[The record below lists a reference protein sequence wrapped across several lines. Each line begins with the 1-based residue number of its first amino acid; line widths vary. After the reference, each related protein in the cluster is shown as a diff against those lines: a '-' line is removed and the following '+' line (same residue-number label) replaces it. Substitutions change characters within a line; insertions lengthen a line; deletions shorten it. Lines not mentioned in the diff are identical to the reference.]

1 MSLLSTEELNN
12 VQGQKGCRFLIRQW
26 LSSTKRGSTFS
37 MSCPLCLPISPAW
50 LRSCVFQKKVER
62 LFLPLSAFSFLFQHY
77 RRLFFHP
84 RNFLRVSLCCFYFNR
99 PKVFPWSLFVLF
111 CCLGQAFPVE
121 CSHKSISWWKE
132 VCLEWT
138 RETTESINSSAFGTN
153 DCPEKPSAAQ
163 QHLSQ
168 IPNTCISS

>member
-1 MSLLSTEELNN
+1 MLLIFNQALTLLNQKRLHFLSELPSLPTHFTSLAEELC
-12 VQGQKGCRFLIRQW
+12 VPEEGRKTFLASECIFFPFSTLQKGF
-26 LSSTKRGSTFS
+26 
-37 MSCPLCLPISPAW
+37 
-50 LRSCVFQKKVER
+50 
-62 LFLPLSAFSFLFQHY
+62 
-77 RRLFFHP
+77 FFHP
-84 RNFLRVSLCCFYFNR
+84 RNFLRVSLSCFYFNR

-121 CSHKSISWWKE
+121 CSHKSISWWKD

-138 RETTESINSSAFGTN
+138 GETTEGINSSAFETN
-153 DCPEKPSAAQ
+153 DCPQKPSAAQ